1 MKKIYSALATFVA
14 AIAFAAVPG
23 SANATPAQAH
33 RSLGATAIKPI
44 DLRLNTASTTA
55 AELTAVKA
63 AKAQASRSDDDE
75 VTIDDVIGSYYD
87 LYYYYDND
95 SFDNT
100 YITALNISKGEG
112 ENELIIENI
121 WDEGYTVTATFE
133 PSMGAIFIPKQKIA
147 ASTGYDVYIQ
157 AYDFDSAGSVSLLDD
172 DITLFYDE
180 SDGSLMSF
188 DYWGLVTYTT
198 GKEPT
203 DENAQGF
210 YDYCVYHI
218 CIPTNGTST
227 YTYTTGDKQYNITEN
242 VACELE
248 EDTLSVENFG
258 GEGLI
263 VTFTIDKEAKTA
275 TATAQAPSMTD
286 NGDGTYVRY
295 MMCTLDGNTTVV
307 GTITGENGNVIEL
320 PDWTYT
326 DGENISSVVC
336 SGTKITTPFNLLTD
350 SSINSI
356 YVDNSNAPVE
366 YFNIQGMRVA
376 NPTSGLLIKRQGSK
390 SEKVVL

>member
-1 MKKIYSALATFVA
+1 MKKFYSALATFVA

-33 RSLGATAIKPI
+33 RSLDATAIKPI
-44 DLRLNTASTTA
+44 STRLNTASSA

-75 VTIDDVIGSYYD
+75 VSIDDVIGSYYD

-121 WDEGYTVTATFE
+121 WDEGYTVTAAFDPT
-133 PSMGAIFIPKQKIA
+133 MGTVTIPKQKIG
-147 ASTGYDVYIQ
+147 ASTKYDIYIQ
-157 AYDFDSAGSVSLLDD
+157 TYDFDSEGNVSLLDD

-180 SDGSLMSF
+180 SDGSLMSV
-188 DYWGLVTYTT
+188 DYWGLVAYTS
-198 GKEPT
+198 GAEPT

-227 YTYTTGDKQYNITEN
+227 YTYTYGEKQYAITEN
-242 VACELE
+242 VACELD

-263 VTFTIDKEAKTA
+263 VTFTIDKDAKTA

-307 GTITGENGNVIEL
+307 GTITGEDNNVIEL

-326 DGENISSVVC
+326 DGESISSAVV

-350 SSINSI
+350 SSIHSV
-356 YVDNSNAPVE
+356 YVDSNNAPVE
-366 YFNIQGMRVA
+366 YFNIQGMRVV
-376 NPTSGLLIKRQGSK
+376 NPTRGLLIKRQGSK